1 MPRLK
6 QANFSNGDGTNTGC
20 SVSSLAMRHWFLVLM
35 IALLPLRGWVSD
47 AMAVEML
54 TQPAHATMATMA
66 TDEHAAEHDHCACD
80 EHAASAEDSGD
91 HQHNAC
97 DVCNVPALAMAT
109 PALQTPPTLHSKL
122 APPADRFAS
131 SEAQRGI
138 KPPIS

>member
-1 MPRLK
+1 
-6 QANFSNGDGTNTGC
+6 
-20 SVSSLAMRHWFLVLM
+20 MRHWFLVLM

-54 TQPAHATMATMA
+54 TQPAHAAMTTMA

-80 EHAASAEDSGD
+80 ERAASAEDSGD
-91 HQHNAC
+91 HQHKAC

-109 PALQTPPTLHSKL
+109 RALQTPPTLHSKL